1 MEDFN
6 SCMKKFG
13 DFLKQNMKNY
23 EAVDS
28 NTEFEFDLKFE
39 LNQINGLR
47 QKNAELEGKVWKLK
61 EEL

>member
-1 MEDFN
+1 
-6 SCMKKFG
+6 MKKFG

-23 EAVDS
+23 EAAES